1 MIMKKILLLVL
12 ACVCCF
18 TATACAGQTAKPE
31 NATESTVSTT
41 TPTTTSQISTTQ
53 PTTAL
58 KPTET
63 EPEKTT
69 EKTEEKATAP
79 EMEKITE
86 IKPEPTAA
94 KDYSAYLGTWK
105 YKEVPD
111 SIPDEIMNNDTSY
124 KIYMEHL
131 VSTTIEFRE
140 INGSTVSF
148 VLYKGN
154 IATVAEANITAEII
168 DDEIDFDYTDSWNG
182 RGHGTIKLQG
192 DSVYLFC
199 AEDEHGNGRVA
210 LNCDNTL
217 TRVEN

>member
-1 MIMKKILLLVL
+1 MKKQNNYFRKPGRNLTKYI
-12 ACVCCF
+12 F
-18 TATACAGQTAKPE
+18 PIFPMHSTAMTQ
-31 NATESTVSTT
+31 
-41 TPTTTSQISTTQ
+41 TTSQISTTQ
-53 PTTAL
+53 PTTVI

-63 EPEKTT
+63 EPEKAT

-79 EMEKITE
+79 EMERITE
-86 IKPEPTAA
+86 IEPEPTAA

-111 SIPDEIMNNDTSY
+111 SIPDEIMNNDISY
-124 KIYMEHL
+124 KTYMEHL

-140 INGSTVSF
+140 INGSAVIF
-148 VLYKGN
+148 ALYKGN

-199 AEDEHGNGRVA
+199 TEDEHGNGRVA
-210 LNCDNTL
+210 LNCDVTL

>member
-1 MIMKKILLLVL
+1 MKKLLLLVL
-12 ACVCCF
+12 ACVCSF
-18 TATACAGQTAKPE
+18 TATACARQDTKPE
-31 NATESTVSTT
+31 STTENTASTT
-41 TPTTTSQISTTQ
+41 TPPTTSQISTTQ
-53 PTTAL
+53 ATTII

-63 EPEKTT
+63 APEQTT
-69 EKTEEKATAP
+69 EKTEEKAEEPEITKNAEYETEAP
-79 EMEKITE
+79 
-86 IKPEPTAA
+86 AV
-94 KDYSAYLGTWK
+94 KDYSSYLGTWS
-105 YKEVPD
+105 YKEIPD
-111 SIPDEIMNNDTSY
+111 SIPDEIMNNETSY

-168 DDEIDFDYTDSWNG
+168 DNEIDFVYTDSWNG
-182 RGHGTIKLQG
+182 KGHGTIKLQG

-210 LNCDNTL
+210 LNCDDTL

>member
-31 NATESTVSTT
+31 NATESIVSTT
-41 TPTTTSQISTTQ
+41 TPQTTSQISTTQ
-53 PTTAL
+53 PTTVI

-63 EPEKTT
+63 EPEKAT

-79 EMEKITE
+79 EMERITE
-86 IKPEPTAA
+86 IEPEPTAA

-111 SIPDEIMNNDTSY
+111 SIPDEIMNNDISY
-124 KIYMEHL
+124 KTYMEHL

-140 INGSTVSF
+140 INGSAVSF
-148 VLYKGN
+148 VLHKGN

-199 AEDEHGNGRVA
+199 AEDEHGNGRIA
-210 LNCDNTL
+210 LNCDDTL
-217 TRVEN
+217 KRVEN